1 MSLCISEHDRIMST
15 PQEVNLALSGQIDA
29 VMQKYFPDAKKRGN
43 NYEMGDL
50 DGNKGSSC
58 GVFRAKGGVYL
69 AKDSATGECIP
80 ILSLIAR
87 KHLNWKEAF
96 VEARRICGLHDL
108 KPAIVVER
116 PAVVKDSS
124 TALGPMRGTE
134 AMKYLS
140 QDRGLSEAVLQKYGI
155 RSHKR
160 YSTVNEDFWAAR
172 FHDAD
177 GNYVML
183 KSTGV
188 LRNNGKKDIWS
199 TKAWHTL
206 WGWDNVQDN
215 DRSILIAEGEIDAMS
230 WDQMDVG
237 MPCLSVPSGVSNLGW
252 IDNDY
257 EALSRFENIYISMD
271 NDEAGQRA
279 AKEIAKRLG
288 LQRCRTVQY
297 PSDVNDA
304 NDLLR
309 KHPADAPALVKAA
322 ESNDPPTLR
331 TAASLGADVADE
343 IHRYE
348 SEKAHNPFMWPE
360 LPFRLREG
368 ELVTLGG
375 YAGHGKSQLMYQM
388 LLHEMAANGRR
399 GCIASF
405 EIPSSSMLMQMLWMQ
420 NGKCPD
426 PDKIEDEVSILADKL
441 WFVESEEGV
450 DNSWESIK
458 DDFLYANRRYGCDIF
473 VIDALMHLTAKD
485 DWNGQARIAK
495 QAAKFALDNRVT
507 VILIAHC
514 DAKKA
519 SSSMMPENE
528 HVLGGQEIVASSHS
542 VVLVWRNVDKEKRLE
557 AGEQV
562 DGPDGKFY
570 VSKQRNS
577 GVLVY
582 RDLWYQKSRR
592 MFHTEIQNLE
602 KLEKN
607 EKMSDWDLTEPE
619 SMAF

>member
-1 MSLCISEHDRIMST
+1 MST
-15 PQEVNLALSGQIDA
+15 PQEVNVALSGQIDT

-375 YAGHGKSQLMYQM
+375 YAGHGKSQLMYKM

-602 KLEKN
+602 KLEKD

>member
-1 MSLCISEHDRIMST
+1 
-15 PQEVNLALSGQIDA
+15 
-29 VMQKYFPDAKKRGN
+29 MQKYFPDAKKRGN

>member
-602 KLEKN
+602 KLEKD

>member
-1 MSLCISEHDRIMST
+1 MST
-15 PQEVNLALSGQIDA
+15 PQEINLALSLQIDT
-29 VMQKYFPDAKKRGN
+29 VMNKYFPEAKKRGN

-50 DGNKGSSC
+50 DGNKGKSC

-87 KHLNWKEAF
+87 KHSNWKEAF

-108 KPAIVVER
+108 KPAVAVER

-140 QDRGLSEAVLQKYGI
+140 HDRGLSEAVLQKYGI

-271 NDEAGQRA
+271 NDEAGQKA

-297 PSDVNDA
+297 PGDVNDA

-309 KHPADAPALVKAA
+309 KRPTDAPALVQSA

-528 HVLGGQEIVASSHS
+528 HVLGGQEIVASSHT

-602 KLEKN
+602 KLEKD

>member
-1 MSLCISEHDRIMST
+1 MST
-15 PQEVNLALSGQIDA
+15 PQEVNVALSGQIDT

-592 MFHTEIQNLE
+592 MFHTDIQNLE

-607 EKMSDWDLTEPE
+607 EEMSDWDLTD
-619 SMAF
+619 SDFDAF

>member
-1 MSLCISEHDRIMST
+1 MST
-15 PQEVNLALSGQIDA
+15 PQEVNVALSGQIDT

>member
-1 MSLCISEHDRIMST
+1 MST
-15 PQEVNLALSGQIDA
+15 PQEVNVALSGQIDT

-607 EKMSDWDLTEPE
+607 EKMSDWDLTAPE

>member
-1 MSLCISEHDRIMST
+1 
-15 PQEVNLALSGQIDA
+15 
-29 VMQKYFPDAKKRGN
+29 MQKYFPDAKKRGN

-602 KLEKN
+602 KLEKD

>member
-1 MSLCISEHDRIMST
+1 MST
-15 PQEVNLALSGQIDA
+15 PQEINIALSGQIDT
-29 VMQKYFPDAKKRGN
+29 VMQKYFPDAKKRGA

-50 DGNKGSSC
+50 DGNKGKSC

-87 KHLNWKEAF
+87 KHSNWKEAF
-96 VEARRICGLHDL
+96 VEARRICGLHDV
-108 KPAIVVER
+108 KPVISAQR
-116 PAVVKDSS
+116 PTVARDSS

-140 QDRGLSEAVLQKYGI
+140 QERGLSEAVLQKYGI

-160 YSTVNEDFWAAR
+160 YSGVNDNFWAAR
-172 FHDAD
+172 FYDPD

-188 LRNNGKKDIWS
+188 IRQDGKKDIWS

-206 WGWDNVQDN
+206 WGWTNVTDD
-215 DRSILIAEGEIDAMS
+215 DRSILITEGEIDAMS
-230 WDQMDVG
+230 WDQMDIG

-257 EALSRFENIYISMD
+257 EALSRFENIYIAMD
-271 NDEAGQRA
+271 NDEAGQKA
-279 AKEIAKRLG
+279 AKAIAKRLG

-297 PSDVNDA
+297 PDGINDA

-309 KHPADAPALVKAA
+309 KSPTAAPDLVQSA
-322 ESNDPPTLR
+322 ESNDPPTIR
-331 TAASLGADVADE
+331 TAASLGSDVADE
-343 IHRYE
+343 VQRYE

-368 ELVTLGG
+368 ELITLGG

-388 LLHEMAANGRR
+388 VLHEMVANDRR
-399 GCIASF
+399 GCVASF

-426 PDKIEDEVSILADKL
+426 PAKIDDDVSVLTDKL
-441 WFVESEEGV
+441 WFVESEEGT
-450 DNSWESIK
+450 DNTWESLK

-485 DWNGQARIAK
+485 DWNGQERIAK

-519 SSSMMPENE
+519 TTAGVPENE
-528 HVLGGQEIVASSHS
+528 HILGGQGIVAASHS
-542 VVLVWRNVDKEKRLE
+542 IALIWRNKEKEKKLE

-577 GVLVY
+577 GILVY
-582 RDLWYQKSRR
+582 RDLWFQKSRR

-607 EKMSDWDLTEPE
+607 EEIVEWDLTEHE
-619 SMAF
+619 LSAF

>member
-1 MSLCISEHDRIMST
+1 MST

-108 KPAIVVER
+108 KPAVVVER

-140 QDRGLSEAVLQKYGI
+140 QERGLSEAVLQKYGI

-160 YSTVNEDFWAAR
+160 YSSVNEDFWAAR
-172 FHDAD
+172 FYDAD

-331 TAASLGADVADE
+331 TAASLGSDVADE

-388 LLHEMAANGRR
+388 VLHEMVANNRR
-399 GCIASF
+399 GCVASF

-420 NGKCPD
+420 NGKCPN
-426 PDKIEDEVSILADKL
+426 PDKIKDEVQVLADKL

-519 SSSMMPENE
+519 TTAMMPENE
-528 HVLGGQEIVASSHS
+528 HILGGQEIVASSHT
-542 VVLVWRNVDKEKRLE
+542 VVLIWRNKDKEKRIE

-592 MFHTEIQNLE
+592 MFHTDIQNLE

-607 EKMSDWDLTEPE
+607 EEMSDWDLTD
-619 SMAF
+619 SDFDAF

>member
-1 MSLCISEHDRIMST
+1 MST
-15 PQEVNLALSGQIDA
+15 PQELNVALSSQIES
-29 VMQKYFPDAKKRGN
+29 VMSKYFPEAKKRGN
-43 NYEMGDL
+43 NWEMGDL

-58 GVFRAKGGVYL
+58 GVFRARNGVYL
-69 AKDSATGECIP
+69 AKDSATGELVT
-80 ILSLIAR
+80 ILDLVSR
-87 KHLNWKEAF
+87 KFSNWKEAF
-96 VEARRICGLHDL
+96 TEARRICGLHDL
-108 KPAIVVER
+108 KPVASSAR
-116 PAVVKDSS
+116 PTVTPDSS
-124 TALGPMRGTE
+124 TALGSMRGTE
-134 AMKYLS
+134 AMKYL
-140 QDRGLSEAVLQKYGI
+140 QDRGLSENVLRKYGV

-160 YSTVNEDFWAAR
+160 YSGVNEDFWAVK
-172 FHDAD
+172 FHDPD
-177 GNYVML
+177 DNYVML

-188 LRNNGKKDIWS
+188 LRQDGKKDIWS

-206 WGWDNVQDN
+206 WGWKNVTDN
-215 DRSILIAEGEIDAMS
+215 DRSILITEGEIDAMS

-257 EALSRFENIYISMD
+257 EALSRFENIYVAMD
-271 NDEAGQRA
+271 NDEAGQKA
-279 AKEIAKRLG
+279 SKAIAKRLG
-288 LQRCRTVQY
+288 LQRCRTVNY
-297 PSDVNDA
+297 PEDINDA

-309 KHPADAPALVKAA
+309 KRPSEALGLIQSA

-331 TAASLGADVADE
+331 TASSLSSDVVDE
-343 IHRYE
+343 VNRYE

-388 LLHEMAANGRR
+388 VLHEMVANDRR
-399 GCIASF
+399 GCVASF

-420 NGKCPD
+420 NGKCPN
-426 PDKIEDEVSILADKL
+426 PDRIDQDVSILEDKL
-441 WFVESEEGV
+441 WFVESEEGT
-450 DNSWESIK
+450 DNTWESLK

-485 DWNGQARIAK
+485 DWNGQERIAK

-519 SSSMMPENE
+519 TTAGIPENE
-528 HVLGGQEIVASSHS
+528 HILGGQGIVAASHS
-542 VVLVWRNVDKEKRLE
+542 IALIWRNKEKEKKIE
-557 AGEQV
+557 AGEQAE
-562 DGPDGKFY
+562 GPDGKFY

-577 GVLVY
+577 GILVY
-582 RDLWYQKSRR
+582 RDLWFQKSRR

-602 KLEKN
+602 KLEKD
-607 EKMSDWDLTEPE
+607 EEIVEWDLTDAEPD
-619 SMAF
+619 AF

>member
-1 MSLCISEHDRIMST
+1 
-15 PQEVNLALSGQIDA
+15 
-29 VMQKYFPDAKKRGN
+29 MQKYFPDAKKRGN

-309 KHPADAPALVKAA
+309 KHPTDAPALVKAA

>member
-1 MSLCISEHDRIMST
+1 
-15 PQEVNLALSGQIDA
+15 
-29 VMQKYFPDAKKRGN
+29 
-43 NYEMGDL
+43 
-50 DGNKGSSC
+50 
-58 GVFRAKGGVYL
+58 
-69 AKDSATGECIP
+69 
-80 ILSLIAR
+80 
-87 KHLNWKEAF
+87 
-96 VEARRICGLHDL
+96 
-108 KPAIVVER
+108 
-116 PAVVKDSS
+116 
-124 TALGPMRGTE
+124 
-134 AMKYLS
+134 
-140 QDRGLSEAVLQKYGI
+140 
-155 RSHKR
+155 
-160 YSTVNEDFWAAR
+160 
-172 FHDAD
+172 
-177 GNYVML
+177 
-183 KSTGV
+183 
-188 LRNNGKKDIWS
+188 
-199 TKAWHTL
+199 
-206 WGWDNVQDN
+206 
-215 DRSILIAEGEIDAMS
+215 
-230 WDQMDVG
+230 
-237 MPCLSVPSGVSNLGW
+237 
-252 IDNDY
+252 
-257 EALSRFENIYISMD
+257 
-271 NDEAGQRA
+271 
-279 AKEIAKRLG
+279 
-288 LQRCRTVQY
+288 
-297 PSDVNDA
+297 
-304 NDLLR
+304 
-309 KHPADAPALVKAA
+309 
-322 ESNDPPTLR
+322 
-331 TAASLGADVADE
+331 
-343 IHRYE
+343 
-348 SEKAHNPFMWPE
+348 
-360 LPFRLREG
+360 
-368 ELVTLGG
+368 
-375 YAGHGKSQLMYQM
+375 
-388 LLHEMAANGRR
+388 MAANGRR
-399 GCIASF
+399 GSIASF

>member
-1 MSLCISEHDRIMST
+1 MST
-15 PQEVNLALSGQIDA
+15 PQELNIALSGQIES
-29 VMQKYFPDAKKRGN
+29 VMSKYFPNAKRRGN
-43 NYEMGDL
+43 NWEMGDL
-50 DGNKGSSC
+50 DGSQGSSC
-58 GVFRAKGGVYL
+58 GVFKARNGVYL
-69 AKDSATGECIP
+69 AKDSATGELVT
-80 ILSLIAR
+80 ILDLVSR
-87 KHLNWKEAF
+87 KFPSWKEAF
-96 VEARRICGLHDL
+96 TEARRICGLHDL
-108 KPAIVVER
+108 KPVVSSAR
-116 PAVVKDSS
+116 PTVTLDSS
-124 TALGPMRGTE
+124 TALGSMRGTE
-134 AMKYLS
+134 AMKYL
-140 QDRGLSEAVLQKYGI
+140 QDRGLSENVLRKYGV

-160 YSTVNEDFWAAR
+160 YSGVNEDFWAVK

-177 GNYVML
+177 DNYVML

-188 LRNNGKKDIWS
+188 LRQDGKKDIWS

-206 WGWDNVQDN
+206 WGWKNVTDN
-215 DRSILIAEGEIDAMS
+215 DRSILITEGEIDAMS

-257 EALSRFENIYISMD
+257 EALSRVENIYVAMD
-271 NDEAGQRA
+271 NDEAGQRSSKA
-279 AKEIAKRLG
+279 IAKRLG

-297 PSDVNDA
+297 PDDINDA

-309 KHPADAPALVKAA
+309 KRPSEALGLVQSA

-331 TAASLGADVADE
+331 TASSLSSDVVDE
-343 IHRYE
+343 VHRYE

-388 LLHEMAANGRR
+388 VLHEMAVNDRR
-399 GCIASF
+399 GCVASF

-420 NGKCPD
+420 NGRCPSPECID
-426 PDKIEDEVSILADKL
+426 RDVSILEDKL
-441 WFVESEEGV
+441 WFVESEEGT
-450 DNSWESIK
+450 DNNWESLK

-485 DWNGQARIAK
+485 DWNKQESIAK

-507 VILIAHC
+507 VSLIAHC

-519 SSSMMPENE
+519 TTAGIPENE
-528 HVLGGQEIVASSHS
+528 HILGGQGIVAASHS
-542 VVLVWRNVDKEKRLE
+542 IALIWRNKEKEKQLE
-557 AGEQV
+557 AGEQAE
-562 DGPDGKFY
+562 GPDGKFY

-577 GVLVY
+577 GILVY
-582 RDLWYQKSRR
+582 RDLWFQKSRR
-592 MFHTEIQNLE
+592 MFHTDIQNLE
-602 KLEKN
+602 KLEK
-607 EKMSDWDLTEPE
+607 EQEIVEWDLTDAEPDV
-619 SMAF
+619 F

>member
-1 MSLCISEHDRIMST
+1 MST
-15 PQEVNLALSGQIDA
+15 PQEVNVALSGQIDT

-602 KLEKN
+602 KLEKD

>member
-1 MSLCISEHDRIMST
+1 MST
-15 PQEVNLALSGQIDA
+15 PQEVNVALSGQIDT

-309 KHPADAPALVKAA
+309 KHPTDAPALVKAA

>member
-1 MSLCISEHDRIMST
+1 MST
-15 PQEVNLALSGQIDA
+15 PQELNIALSGQIDA
-29 VMQKYFPDAKKRGN
+29 VMQRYFPDAKKRGS

-58 GVFRAKGGVYL
+58 GVFRAKGGIYL

-87 KHLNWKEAF
+87 KHSNWKEAF
-96 VEARRICGLHDL
+96 TEARRICGLHDL
-108 KPAIVVER
+108 KPVISVER
-116 PAVVKDSS
+116 PKVSQDSS

-140 QDRGLSEAVLQKYGI
+140 QDRGLSEAVLKKYEI

-160 YSTVNEDFWAAR
+160 YSGVNEDFWAAR
-172 FHDAD
+172 FYDAED
-177 GNYVML
+177 NYVML

-188 LRNNGKKDIWS
+188 LRQDGKKDIWS

-206 WGWDNVQDN
+206 WGWKNVTDN
-215 DRSILIAEGEIDAMS
+215 DRSILITEGEIDAMS

-257 EALSRFENIYISMD
+257 EALSRFENIYIAMD
-271 NDEAGQRA
+271 NDEAGQKASKAR
-279 AKEIAKRLG
+279 AKRLG

-297 PSDVNDA
+297 PEDINDA

-309 KHPADAPALVKAA
+309 KRPTDAPNLVQAA
-322 ESNDPPTLR
+322 ESNDPPTIR
-331 TAASLGADVADE
+331 TAASLGSDVADE
-343 IHRYE
+343 VQRYE

-388 LLHEMAANGRR
+388 VLHEMVANDRR
-399 GCIASF
+399 GCVASF

-420 NGKCPD
+420 NGKCPN
-426 PDKIEDEVSILADKL
+426 PDKIEDEVQVLADKL
-441 WFVESEEGV
+441 WFVESEEGT
-450 DNSWESIK
+450 DNTWESLK

-485 DWNGQARIAK
+485 DWNGQERIAK

-507 VILIAHC
+507 VVLIAHC

-519 SSSMMPENE
+519 TTAGVPENE
-528 HVLGGQEIVASSHS
+528 HILGGQGIVAASHS
-542 VVLVWRNVDKEKRLE
+542 IALIWRNKEKEKKLE
-557 AGEQV
+557 AGEQAE
-562 DGPDGKFY
+562 GPDGKFY

-577 GVLVY
+577 GILVY
-582 RDLWYQKSRR
+582 RDLWFQKSRR
-592 MFHTEIQNLE
+592 MFHTDIQNLE

-607 EKMSDWDLTEPE
+607 EEMSDWDLTEDD
-619 SMAF
+619 FNDF

>member
-1 MSLCISEHDRIMST
+1 MST
-15 PQEVNLALSGQIDA
+15 PQEVNVALSGQIDT

-108 KPAIVVER
+108 KPAVVVER

>member
-1 MSLCISEHDRIMST
+1 MST

>member
-1 MSLCISEHDRIMST
+1 MST
-15 PQEVNLALSGQIDA
+15 PQELNIALSGQIES
-29 VMQKYFPDAKKRGN
+29 VMSKYFPNAKRRGN
-43 NYEMGDL
+43 NWEMGDL
-50 DGNKGSSC
+50 DGSQGSSC
-58 GVFRAKGGVYL
+58 GVFKARNGVYL
-69 AKDSATGECIP
+69 AKDSATGELVT
-80 ILSLIAR
+80 ILALVSR
-87 KHLNWKEAF
+87 KFPSWKEAF
-96 VEARRICGLHDL
+96 TEARRICGLHDL
-108 KPAIVVER
+108 KPVVSSAR
-116 PAVVKDSS
+116 PTVTLDSS
-124 TALGPMRGTE
+124 TALGSMRGTE
-134 AMKYLS
+134 AMKYL
-140 QDRGLSEAVLQKYGI
+140 QDRGLSENVLRKYGV

-160 YSTVNEDFWAAR
+160 YSGVNEDFWAVK

-177 GNYVML
+177 DNYVML

-188 LRNNGKKDIWS
+188 LRQDGKKDIWS

-206 WGWDNVQDN
+206 WGWKNVTDN
-215 DRSILIAEGEIDAMS
+215 DRSILITEGEIDAMS

-257 EALSRFENIYISMD
+257 EALSRFENIYVAMD

-279 AKEIAKRLG
+279 SKAIAKRLG

-297 PSDVNDA
+297 PDDINDA

-309 KHPADAPALVKAA
+309 KRPSEALGLVQSA

-331 TAASLGADVADE
+331 TASSLSSDVVDE
-343 IHRYE
+343 VHRYE

-388 LLHEMAANGRR
+388 VLHEMAVNDRR
-399 GCIASF
+399 GCVASF

-420 NGKCPD
+420 NGRCPSPECID
-426 PDKIEDEVSILADKL
+426 RDVSILEDKL
-441 WFVESEEGV
+441 WFVESEEGT
-450 DNSWESIK
+450 DNNWESLK

-485 DWNGQARIAK
+485 DWNKQESIAK

-519 SSSMMPENE
+519 TTAGIPENE
-528 HVLGGQEIVASSHS
+528 HILGGQGIVAASHS
-542 VVLVWRNVDKEKRLE
+542 IALIWRNKEKEKQLE
-557 AGEQV
+557 AGEQAE
-562 DGPDGKFY
+562 GPDGKFY

-577 GVLVY
+577 GILVY
-582 RDLWYQKSRR
+582 RDLWFQKSRR
-592 MFHTEIQNLE
+592 MFHTDIQNLE
-602 KLEKN
+602 KLEK
-607 EKMSDWDLTEPE
+607 EQEIVEWDLTDAEPDV
-619 SMAF
+619 F